1 MRSLFSKNII
11 YLFIFFLV
19 WSSLYFLSCKKDT
32 IKRALPEHPE
42 HTEDLGDMQNRA
54 KEEEIKYFLP
64 IGKYFI
70 SVEHLDIEDYL
81 PDGYLISP
89 KEIKEEDIIVDSKGE
104 IVDVKSLLKSAEKVV
119 VDGAPMLKI
128 KTDIEEYGVIEEGY
142 HIVGGL
148 SSSRKYYCTKK
159 QAEAL
164 PEDLIL
170 DDNFVV
176 RLYDKNDK
184 VISEYKMRNEVSLID
199 YKKDPL
205 AAQNK
210 LYYSGNTDAI
220 LIGMLELPP
229 KGQREGLKYRVLQLD
244 SKGKPKP
251 YLYEGAKKP
260 YQYYL
265 WEEALVPYSEYKNW
279 YYSEESGCYLYSQ
292 FVYR

>member
-19 WSSLYFLSCKKDT
+19 WSSLYFLSCRRNT
-32 IKRALPEHPE
+32 IKWELPEYIE
-42 HTEDLGDMQNRA
+42 VLGDMQNRA
-54 KEEEIKYFLP
+54 KEEEIKYFFP
-64 IGKYFI
+64 IGWYI
-70 SVEHLDIEDYL
+70 LYMEELYIEDYL

-89 KEIKEEDIIVDSKGE
+89 KEIKEEDIIVDSKEE
-104 IVDVKSLLKSAEKVV
+104 IVDVKSLLESAEKVV

-128 KTDIEEYGVIEEGY
+128 KTDIEEYGAIEESY
-142 HIVGGL
+142 HIEGVV

-184 VISEYKMRNEVSLID
+184 VISEYKMRNEVHPID

-210 LYYSGNTDAI
+210 LEYSVNTHAN

-229 KGQREGLKYRVLQLD
+229 KGQREGLKYLVVRLD

-251 YLYEGAKKP
+251 YLYKGAKKP

-279 YYSEESGCYLYSQ
+279 KYSKELGCYIYSHRKIDIQ
-292 FVYR
+292 L

>member
-1 MRSLFSKNII
+1 MRRLFSKNII

-19 WSSLYFLSCKKDT
+19 WSSLYFLSCRRDT
-32 IKRALPEHPE
+32 IKRELPEHPE

-54 KEEEIKYFLP
+54 KEEEIKYFFP
-64 IGKYFI
+64 IGWY
-70 SVEHLDIEDYL
+70 VLYMEDLDIDDYL
-81 PDGYLISP
+81 PDGYLLYP
-89 KEIKEEDIIVDSKGE
+89 EDIRDKEHIVDSKGE

-128 KTDIEEYGVIEEGY
+128 KTNIEEYEVIEEFY
-142 HIVGGL
+142 HIVGGP
-148 SSSRKYYCTKK
+148 SSPRKYYCTKK
-159 QAEAL
+159 RAKAL

-184 VISEYKMRNEVSLID
+184 VISEYKMRNEVHPID

-210 LYYSGNTDAI
+210 LEYYGTTHAN

-229 KGQREGLKYRVLQLD
+229 KGQREGLKYRVVRLD

-279 YYSEESGCYLYSQ
+279 YYSEESGCYSYSQ
-292 FVYR
+292 